1 MKTNQ
6 PYEIMSAKDFSQL
19 RRALSAFAG
28 SAEYKALLS
37 HYELA
42 RQTTDDPQRLLLIKL
57 FQEALESLL
66 QRRALPVSEAIGQI
80 RSDLVKSVT
89 RLEDTHAMLHGEA
102 RPVAKIMHFV
112 WVGGSEIGGNQRD
125 YMNIWRQVLE
135 PQGYRFNLWYDSD
148 ALLAFEMN
156 RVILD
161 SARAAAMEAGGD
173 KVDKAFQLS
182 QMIEDR
188 ARVLKQQ
195 MFAHLQ
201 QPQWL
206 GRADEARI
214 DLLVRA
220 YGKDRATLEAF
231 RQRCLQTH
239 QAMVGADL
247 QLRDVSHEFAG
258 HFLQDV
264 YQREVAMRGNFA
276 AASDVVRLQAEYLEG
291 GRYSDMDYLPPL
303 ADTLAGVDIS
313 SVGEEGRIGVLQLL
327 LNHNEA
333 LMPGRDR
340 QRYLDRTDKIPAE
353 HLEALTAFAR
363 EQHPLSEIFVAP
375 QDRAVPRDALRL
387 GTAYGLPD
395 WGEMNAH
402 MLAHPGSAMTL
413 AYMQMIRLNYDC
425 LLEAERRAAVAGM
438 DPADQTRM
446 FDVVENV
453 VNAAQA
459 QGKPPEAQSDV
470 FRSRLIDAI
479 FTYYRDGIRL
489 EARGTITLTGPGAAA
504 AALLKYIEQHLQPDR
519 QVQIRQR
526 LKLLE
531 GYNTHTEEE
540 MISGWTVD
548 GKAEQWLLEEREKWR
563 TGKLKSRY
571 AGQLADLLKPHT
583 LTFKQGWPVIESKPV
598 LLTPVLQQLMDDLGE
613 PFMRAMREKLSGE
626 ITFNSAISI
635 SIDNREQI
643 RAQTVSEIP
652 FSHGAE
658 ATGNLNELFTLVDH
672 GSLVVEQLSPLQ
684 RVILGAMFGAKSL
697 DAAGFA
703 PAWQSI
709 MDVARETSEGGLF
722 ARYHAI
728 EKALIEHASPAFEA
742 GLAVVNIHGTHTA
755 RELKALAMS
764 APLTLKHWGEGIGQI
779 NRTAQREYHTHIFKR
794 SGQVRD
800 AFFQAGAVSVRQLPQ
815 DLLLRTP
822 GDPGRR
828 CYPLALLMGA
838 AVAAGGLAER
848 ALIGR
853 VANASLRPEDVDS
866 RALLSALDEL
876 REVPERAIGQARGRQ
891 SLDSVMQ
898 TLEAKTAPGVL
909 LLDTGNH
916 ALLVAKVQVDEQTL
930 YRFYDPNFAIYG
942 FTGYAQ
948 LKEAVERYLRD
959 DTLARLYGLA
969 DIGSAQFDVIELDT
983 VALAERTMS
992 SGLRVESFLQTAAI
1006 ADPQAASVW
1015 AKQAVARTRSLSE
1028 NARLGA
1034 SLAQLD
1040 ARYWAQEFDHAT
1052 RQLRAEHT
1060 LGRNYL
1066 PLLDTVKANSETGYS
1081 LTLVDVQNP
1090 GRSLTVG
1097 TADARFDRLKK
1108 HLQRLVGALAGKP
1121 SAAVEADGGSRLSFA
1136 FAIQALVTEMRHRD
1150 YQVDGERAPVLS
1162 IALQVQVYFSYA
1174 QLSFGVLS
1182 DTAQTIN
1189 LVRQV
1194 AASERA
1200 LALGQSSLSGRLLG
1214 RVATAG
1220 GFVFSLANI
1229 GFDLHSLSVAE
1240 SHEQRSRFSTSL
1252 AFNVAALGL
1261 DVVALAAGGAVSTAA
1276 AVLSVPLLGV
1286 GIGVTAIASNLGQ
1299 IRDKATAVGHHLRAI
1314 RNAYRRGAYTLKG
1327 KVVQFP
1333 AEAVIVSVN
1342 LQNNEVRFDSQ
1353 KFYPWKGGPLELP
1366 QYNDDPQQIHRSLDI
1381 RKALQL
1387 PEVVHLYRDE
1397 TDALETLVLP
1407 CTPTCYYGYE
1417 YQVKGLGGYTYEPLP
1432 FEVGDAGDSNTETR
1446 YPQLSD
1452 RTADALEYDEHGNR
1466 RFYLTTTPSLPHI
1479 LYKLHPV
1486 YKPTDINV
1494 VLDQQVRQL
1503 LVPTLDAPVQNKIS
1517 YEIIAPAGQYQV
1529 RLVPGLVAVRF
1540 RGQATWIVHA
1550 TWVRLDQVSFVGTAW
1565 GQPDAGQ
1572 LMVGGMA
1579 LSVFDGFIELAEGLF
1594 RVDGWE
1600 NLLRLQSVTFDDQRR
1615 LAQTLALLRKL
1626 ASEGRLVA
1634 QSVPLYGFRVP
1645 FNSAGPA
1652 TLTTAWY
1659 EASRDRLLYAR
1670 NLPSA
1675 VNEGVVLGGANS
1687 RHAWFYHPHCATVW
1701 RVDAITG
1708 TVVHRYRL
1716 LNPATG
1722 AHIIGCVQDADGS
1735 LRMVQ
1740 RLLIDARISETE
1752 TTLEYRITD
1761 SAVVMTGIK
1770 SSFIEEPTARP
1781 GQGELHH
1788 FTTFGAYDDETP
1800 GMAAAIS
1807 TWAYA
1812 PFVYARTCFFEG
1824 LRQRAWVN
1832 KRTGKYF
1839 SAGLGSD
1846 ADMVMLM
1853 PSDPES
1859 GALLFYSKRA
1869 QTISRGVEPR
1879 PGRFINFVIER
1890 DIVEVTQTAGRNI
1903 ATKSDGRLFEIDLHD
1918 ITVKDEQW
1926 IGEAARPSILK
1937 FVGLGQR
1944 WLQQTPNWLDALPAL
1959 ANAHKSEPFPI
1970 IGLGNRAGTAFL
1982 AAWCIN
1988 EQFVLTDVSA
1998 EAQLTLLG
2006 LTPDKQ
2012 AAWLLDGSAGQLYRQ
2027 PLVAIETL
2035 RVAFAAGPQRV
2046 IPEQLPHAERVWA
2059 QWSFVQVLAR
2069 GQGLI
2074 GQTRDGVNVELHDQQ
2089 PARIVSVENR
2099 WSYVLGQTAE
2109 QLLARLKALLVGQ
2122 THASVLPVVNTG
2134 NRYTYYVPAADRLF
2148 EIAGRH
2154 DGSWPIFLG
2163 PRQSSAPLLF
2173 DPVDGLIFSPG
2184 PADHDSVWIPDCH
2197 AQCEG
2202 EVLSIAL
2209 SDGVTDITALLPDGV
2224 DTLILAFGSRT
2235 AGYRITDQA
2244 WQRLDCIVVDTRL
2257 ADNAEDA
2264 GSNLLLLEMADC
2276 ARLLMSLVDGH
2287 LMFTDPDSA
2296 HTLIVRDVDPPYS
2309 EARKHMVLAVSVDT
2323 QVFRFTLEQWI
2334 ATFLQMRG
2342 DEAIVELVTVIKI
2355 LS

>member
-6 PYEIMSAKDFSQL
+6 PYEIMSAEDFSQL
-19 RRALSAFAG
+19 QRALSAFAG

-66 QRRALPVSEAIGQI
+66 QRRALPVSEAISQI
-80 RSDLVKSVT
+80 RSDLVKSVA
-89 RLEDTHAMLHGEA
+89 RLEGTHAMLHGEA

-112 WVGGSEIGGNQRD
+112 WVGGSEVGFNQRD

-161 SARAAAMEAGGD
+161 SARVDALESGGD
-173 KVDKAFQLS
+173 KVSKAFQLS

-201 QPQWL
+201 QPQWQ

-214 DLLVRA
+214 DLMVRA
-220 YGKDRATLEAF
+220 YGKDRMTLEAF

-239 QAMVGADL
+239 QAMVGTDL
-247 QLRDVSHEFAG
+247 QLRDVGHEFAG

-276 AASDVVRLQAEYLEG
+276 AASDVVRLQVEYLEG

-303 ADTLAGVDIS
+303 ADTLAGVDIL

-363 EQHPLSEIFVAP
+363 EQHPPSEIFVAP
-375 QDRAVPRDALRL
+375 QDHAVPRDALRL

-395 WGEMNAH
+395 WAEMNAH

-425 LLEAERRAAVAGM
+425 LLEVERRAAVAGI
-438 DPADQTRM
+438 DPADQARM

-459 QGKPPEAQSDV
+459 QGKLPEAQSDV

-519 QVQIRQR
+519 QVQIRQH

-583 LTFKQGWPVIESKPV
+583 LIFKQGWPVIEGKPV

-635 SIDNREQI
+635 SLDNRELI

-672 GSLVVEQLSPLQ
+672 GSMVVEQLSPLQ

-709 MDVARETSEGGLF
+709 IDVARETSEGGLF

-728 EKALIEHASPAFEA
+728 EKALIGHASPAFKA
-742 GLAVVNIHGTHTA
+742 GLAAANNHGTHMA

-764 APLTLKHWGEGIGQI
+764 ESLTLKHWGERIGQI

-838 AVAAGGLAER
+838 AVAAGELAER

-853 VANASLRPEDVDS
+853 VANASLRPDDVDS

-876 REVPERAIGQARGRQ
+876 GGVPERAIGQARGRQ

-916 ALLVAKVQVDEQTL
+916 ALLVAKVQVAGQTL
-930 YRFYDPNFAIYG
+930 YRFYDPNFALYG
-942 FTGYAQ
+942 FAGYAQ
-948 LKEAVERYLRD
+948 LKVGVERYLRDD

-983 VALAERTMS
+983 VALAERTLS
-992 SGLRVESFLQTAAI
+992 SGLHVESFLQTAAI

-1015 AKQAVARTRSLSE
+1015 AKQAVARTCSLSE

-1066 PLLDTVKANSETGYS
+1066 PLLDTVKANSDTGYS

-1136 FAIQALVTEMRHRD
+1136 FAIQTLITEMRHRD
-1150 YQVDGERAPVLS
+1150 YQADGERAPVLS

-1174 QLSFGVLS
+1174 QLGFGVLS

-1214 RVATAG
+1214 RAATAG

-1229 GFDLHSLSVAE
+1229 GFDLHNLSVAE
-1240 SHEQRSRFSTSL
+1240 NHEQRSRFSTSL

-1261 DVVALAAGGAVSTAA
+1261 DVVALAAGGAVGTAGA
-1276 AVLSVPLLGV
+1276 LLSVPLLGV

-1299 IRDKATAVGHHLRAI
+1299 IRDKATAVGNHLRAI
-1314 RNAYRRGAYTLKG
+1314 CHAYRRGAYTLKG
-1327 KVVQFP
+1327 GVLQFP
-1333 AEAVIVSVN
+1333 AEAVIVSLN
-1342 LQNNEVRFDSQ
+1342 LQTNEVRFDSQ
-1353 KFYPWKGGPLELP
+1353 KFYPWTGGSLELP
-1366 QYNDDPQQIHRSLDI
+1366 QYNDDPKDLHLSLDI
-1381 RKALQL
+1381 RQALGL
-1387 PEVVHLYRDE
+1387 PEIVHLYRDE

-1407 CTPTCYYGYE
+1407 CTPICHYGYE
-1417 YQVKGLGGYTYEPLP
+1417 YQLKGLGGYTYEPIP
-1432 FEVGDAGDSNTETR
+1432 GEAGDAGDMSGQTR
-1446 YPQLSD
+1446 YPQVTD
-1452 RTADALEYDEHGNR
+1452 RMADALEYDQHGNR

-1486 YKPTDINV
+1486 YQPTDIRL
-1494 VLDQQVRQL
+1494 VLDSQVRQL
-1503 LVPTLDAPVQNKIS
+1503 VVPTLEALVHKKIS
-1517 YEIIAPAGQYQV
+1517 YAIRAPEGQYRI
-1529 RLVPGLVAVRF
+1529 RLVPGIVSVKF
-1540 RGQATWIVHA
+1540 QGPATWIVHA
-1550 TWVRLDQVSFVGTAW
+1550 AWASLAQVSFAASLREHDDEV
-1565 GQPDAGQ
+1565 Q
-1572 LMVGGMA
+1572 LIVDGMA
-1579 LSVFDGFIELAEGLF
+1579 LSVFDGLIELAEGMF

-1600 NLLRLQSVTFDDQRR
+1600 RCLRLQSVTLDDQNR
-1615 LAQTLALLRKL
+1615 LPSVLAMLRKH
-1626 ASEGRLVA
+1626 ADEGRLVA
-1634 QSVPLYGFRVP
+1634 SVVPLYKFRVP
-1645 FNSAGPA
+1645 AAPKVM
-1652 TLTTAWY
+1652 TTAWY
-1659 EASRDRLLYAR
+1659 DAIRNRLLYAR
-1670 NLPSA
+1670 NLPGA
-1675 VNEGVVLGGANS
+1675 VNEGLVLGGASN
-1687 RHAWFYHPHCATVW
+1687 RHAWFYHPQHATVW

-1716 LNPATG
+1716 MNPASG
-1722 AHIIGCVQDADGS
+1722 SHIIGCALDADGS
-1735 LRMVQ
+1735 LRILQ
-1740 RLLIDARISETE
+1740 RLLLDARISETE
-1752 TTLEYRITD
+1752 TTLEYRVSD
-1761 SAVVMTGIK
+1761 SAVALTGIK
-1770 SSFIEEPTARP
+1770 SSFTEEPTVRA
-1781 GQGELHH
+1781 GQGDLHH
-1788 FTTFGAYDDETP
+1788 FTNFGAYNDETS
-1800 GMAAAIS
+1800 GMADVIS

-1812 PFVYARTCFFEG
+1812 PFVYARTYYFEG

-1832 KRTGKYF
+1832 KRTGQYF
-1839 SAGLGSD
+1839 SAGLGSE

-1853 PSDPES
+1853 PADPES
-1859 GALLFYSKRA
+1859 GALLFYSKQA
-1869 QTISRGVEPR
+1869 QTISRGVEPKV
-1879 PGRFINFVIER
+1879 GRFINFVIER
-1890 DIVEVTQTAGRNI
+1890 DIVEVTQTAGSYI
-1903 ATKSDGRLFEIDLHD
+1903 ATKADGRLFEIDIHD
-1918 ITVKDEQW
+1918 LFLEDKQW
-1926 IGEAARPSILK
+1926 IGQPLRRSILK
-1937 FVGLGQR
+1937 FVGLGQH
-1944 WLQQTPNWLDALPAL
+1944 WLKLNPDWLDALSAL
-1959 ANAHKSEPFPI
+1959 AKAYKNEPFPI
-1970 IGLGNRAGTAFL
+1970 IGLGARSGNAFL
-1982 AAWCIN
+1982 AAWCVDDRL
-1988 EQFVLTDVSA
+1988 VLTALGQEGQS
-1998 EAQLTLLG
+1998 TLLG
-2006 LTPDKQ
+2006 MTPDTH
-2012 AAWLLDGSAGQLYRQ
+2012 AAWLLDGLTAKLYRQ
-2027 PLVAIETL
+2027 PTIAVESL
-2035 RVAFAAGPQRV
+2035 RVAFAAG
-2046 IPEQLPHAERVWA
+2046 A
-2059 QWSFVQVLAR
+2059 QWLRPESLPKPERPWPHWSFAQVLKH
-2069 GQGLI
+2069 GQGLL
-2074 GQTRDGVNVELHDQQ
+2074 GQTRDGVNVELRDQQ
-2089 PARIVSVENR
+2089 AARIISVENR
-2099 WSYVLGQTAE
+2099 WSCVQGETAE
-2109 QLLARLKALLVGQ
+2109 QLRRRLKALLAR
-2122 THASVLPVVNTG
+2122 HAHAPFLPVENTG
-2134 NRYTYYVPAADRLF
+2134 TRYTYYIPAQDRLF
-2148 EIAGRH
+2148 DVVGRD
-2154 DGSWPIFLG
+2154 DGQWPTFLG
-2163 PRQSSAPLLF
+2163 MRNNIAALMF
-2173 DPVDGLIFSPG
+2173 DPVEGRVFSTDSAGLQ
-2184 PADHDSVWIPDCH
+2184 SVSIPDCH
-2197 AQCEG
+2197 AQREG
-2202 EVLSIAL
+2202 DVLSLAL
-2209 SDGVTDITALLPDGV
+2209 SDGVVEVTALLPDGV
-2224 DTLILAFGSRT
+2224 DTLILAFESRT
-2235 AGYRITDQA
+2235 AGYRITEQA
-2244 WQRLDCIVVDTRL
+2244 WQRLDCIVVDTQL
-2257 ADNAEDA
+2257 ADNAEGA

-2309 EARKHMVLAVSVDT
+2309 ERRKHMVLEVSVDT

-2334 ATFLQMRG
+2334 AIFSRMRG
-2342 DEAIVELVTVIKI
+2342 DEAIVELLTVIKV